1 MNPILRRVYI
11 LMLCLCFLLPLA
23 SPVLA
28 AEAETEPETQQE
40 AENISRLQ
48 TITSCS
54 GISQYSF
61 FDGVTHYGSYS
72 TGNAQ
77 FTVEHEKQIGSIYII
92 FQYGYGPYEVINN
105 DTGETA
111 TVGQEQYLHDFLDMQ
126 ALFGTCPSS
135 VTVNLCSGSACI
147 NEVYIFTPGKVPD
160 FVQKWEAP
168 KDGETDLILFSAHAD
183 DEHLFFAGV
192 LPYYGTELGYQVQVV
207 YLTDHRNQSSERVH
221 ELLNGLWAIGI
232 KTYPVIGK
240 FWDFHLRNLWATYK
254 EYESLGQSK
263 ESIQSYVVEQ
273 LRRFKPKVVVTHDF
287 NGEYGHGMH
296 MVMADMVSKG
306 LEISSDP
313 AQFPKSA
320 EQYGTWDVP
329 KAYFHLYKENPIV
342 MDWDQPLDSFGG
354 KTAFEA
360 SVQIGFQAHKSQ
372 VATYTWYFDGYPDAK
387 SLPRYNPCQY
397 GLYRST
403 VGEDVLKNDFFENV
417 TTYAQDRAAEEAR
430 LAEEARKQAEE
441 EARKR
446 AEEEAQKKAEEEA
459 RQQAEEARKKA
470 EEEARLEK
478 ERAEAEALAAE
489 QARQRQQMITAVCM
503 IAGICTLIYAVLIYH
518 FREKTHQ

>member
-1 MNPILRRVYI
+1 MNTILRRVYI
-11 LMLCLCFLLPLA
+11 LTLCLCFLLPLA

-40 AENISRLQ
+40 AENISQLQ
-48 TITSCS
+48 TITSCD

-61 FDGVTHYGSYS
+61 FDGVTHYGSVS
-72 TGNAQ
+72 AENAQ
-77 FTVEHEKQIGSIYII
+77 FTVEHEKRIGSIYII

-105 DTGETA
+105 DTGEIA

-135 VTVNLCSGSACI
+135 VTVNLCSGRVYI
-147 NEVYIFTPGKVPD
+147 NEVYIFTPGRVPD
-160 FVQKWEAP
+160 FVQKWESP

-192 LPYYGTELGYQVQVV
+192 LPYYGAELGYQVQVV
-207 YLTDHRNQSSERVH
+207 YLTDHRNQSFERVH
-221 ELLNGLWAIGI
+221 ELLNGLWAVGI

-263 ESIQSYVVEQ
+263 DSIQSYVVEQ

-296 MVMADMVSKG
+296 MVMADMVAKG
-306 LEISSDP
+306 LEICNDP
-313 AQFPKSA
+313 DQFPKSA

-329 KAYFHLYKENPIV
+329 KAYFHLYKKNPIV
-342 MDWDQPLDSFGG
+342 MDWDQPLESFGG

-360 SVQIGFQAHKSQ
+360 SVRIGFQEHKSQ
-372 VATYTWYFDGYPDAK
+372 VSTYSWYFEDYPDAK
-387 SLPRYNPCQY
+387 SLPRYNPCKY

-417 TTYAQDRAAEEAR
+417 TTYAQDWAAEEAR
-430 LAEEARKQAEE
+430 LAEEARQQAEE
-441 EARKR
+441 EAR
-446 AEEEAQKKAEEEA
+446 KKAEEEA
-459 RQQAEEARKKA
+459 RQQAEEERKRA
-470 EEEARLEK
+470 EEAARLEK
-478 ERAEAEALAAE
+478 ERAEAEAEALAAE
-489 QARQRQQMITAVCM
+489 QARQQQQMILTVCLIAV
-503 IAGICTLIYAVLIYH
+503 ICSLIYAVLIYH
-518 FREKTHQ
+518 FREKNNQ